1 MEKEK
6 ERGKTVTI
14 NSNNDADDGN
24 VPSTKRLKDRLSKI
38 TEKASTIHAD
48 KRRRRRRKKTG

>member
-14 NSNNDADDGN
+14 NSNNDANGGEL
-24 VPSTKRLKDRLSKI
+24 SIDRLNKI

-48 KRRRRRRKKTG
+48 KRRRRRKTG